1 MKFYKF
7 LDEQEKKL
15 GEALGTSRPRSGG
28 GKHGDFITARLRYY
42 DDLKKE
48 GKSDKEAF
56 AIVSKADRKQLK
68 KLGY

>member
-1 MKFYKF
+1 MKFKDF
-7 LDEQEKKL
+7 VN
-15 GEALGTSRPRSGG
+15 EALGTSRPRSGG
-28 GKHGDFITARLRYY
+28 GKHGDFITARLKYY

-56 AIVSKADRKQLK
+56 AIVSKLSHKELK

>member
-1 MKFYKF
+1 MKFEDYIN
-7 LDEQEKKL
+7 
-15 GEALGTSRPRSGG
+15 EALGTSRPRSGG
-28 GKHGDFITARLRYY
+28 GKHGDFITARLKYY

-56 AIVSKADRKQLK
+56 SIVSKLSHKELK